1 MALFKIE
8 KGLAANLAINRPNSV
23 EGYCYFTSD
32 DGKFYIDIATG
43 TALTPAENGG
53 KLAGATR
60 MPINSYLSDWA
71 ARAYADKDGNGITST
86 YGSRLSLLDKYTLK
100 LIASEG
106 TELSVLTLP
115 KDVDTASKFTS
126 AKTVK
131 LTGAVTGTASS
142 QAGWTVATT
151 LANNIVKTANIND
164 KAVTNAKIAN
174 PSISINGR
182 SIELGGSATL
192 ADLGLGSALRFIGV
206 TTTAIVD
213 GSTATSVVLKNG
225 TAVVASVG
233 DVVIN
238 SLNNQEYLWTGTNWE
253 LLGDEDSYEKVGTAQ
268 GLIDLIKF
276 NPVTDKVLG
285 ADTTFTTEASSVT
298 FGAHSK
304 KDVIGPEA
312 TFTFTNPTISVI
324 PAKTNIK
331 ATASGAAVTLNTSSA
346 ITAIG
351 NPTTA
356 NFVTS
361 YPGTT
366 SKMVTTTIQ
375 GVSGTTSVSK
385 ISSNAS
391 ITATKINSFGTAA
404 KLEVTYTE
412 ETESLVM
419 TWTPNAV
426 ATGTNVTATNTI
438 YSNSTVATAAEK
450 STTVATGS
458 LASTGTGSAVMTG
471 LGTAKTAAA
480 ITAMGAVT
488 TKSFATSIN
497 SVTQPTIALAT
508 GATAG
513 TGVISLVSGIS
524 SASASGG
531 AVAFDSKDLVPVIIG
546 LGAATAE
553 AQKITVGTN
562 DRISALTS
570 ASTLTKT

>member
-8 KGLAANLAINRPNSV
+8 KGLAANLATNRPNSV

-32 DGKFYIDIATG
+32 DGKFYIDISTG

-71 ARAYADKDGNGITST
+71 ARAYADKNGNDITST
-86 YGSRLSLLDKYTLK
+86 YGNHLSLLDKYTLK
-100 LIASEG
+100 LIAPEG
-106 TELSVLTLP
+106 TELSVITLP
-115 KDVDTASKFTS
+115 NDVDTASKFTD
-126 AKTVK
+126 AQTIK

-142 QAGWTVATT
+142 QAGWTIATT
-151 LANNIVKTANIND
+151 LADNIVKTAKIAD

-174 PSISINGR
+174 PSININGR

-225 TAVVASVG
+225 TAITASVG

-253 LLGDEDSYEKVGTAQ
+253 LLGDETSYEKIGTAQ

-276 NPVTDKVLG
+276 NPVVDNVLG
-285 ADTTFTTEASSVT
+285 ADTTFTAGSSNVT
-298 FGAHSK
+298 FGAHTK
-304 KDVIGPEA
+304 IDVVGPDA
-312 TFTFTNPTISVI
+312 TFAFTNPTISVT

-331 ATASGAAVTLNTSSA
+331 ATASGAAVTLNTSAA

-356 NFVTS
+356 SFVTS
-361 YPGTT
+361 YPGAT

-385 ISSNAS
+385 ISSNTS
-391 ITATKINSFGTAA
+391 VTATKISSFGTAA

-412 ETESLVM
+412 DTESLVM
-419 TWTPNAV
+419 TWTPNAI
-426 ATGTNVTATNTI
+426 ATGSEVTATNTA
-438 YSNSTVATAAEK
+438 YSDSTVATAAEK

-471 LGTAKTAAA
+471 LGTAKTATAV
-480 ITAMGAVT
+480 TAMGAVT
-488 TKSFATSIN
+488 TKPFATSVN
-497 SVTQPTIALAT
+497 AVTQPTIALAT

-531 AVAFDSKDLVPVIIG
+531 AVAFDSKDLVSVITE
-546 LGAATAE
+546 LGAATAG
-553 AQKITVGTN
+553 AQKITVGSN

>member
-8 KGLAANLAINRPNSV
+8 KGLAANLATNRPNSV

-32 DGKFYIDIATG
+32 DGKFYIDISTG

-71 ARAYADKDGNGITST
+71 ARAYADKNGNDITST
-86 YGSRLSLLDKYTLK
+86 YGNRLSLLDKYTLK
-100 LIASEG
+100 LITPEG
-106 TELSVLTLP
+106 TELSVVTLP

-126 AKTVK
+126 AQTIK

-151 LANNIVKTANIND
+151 LADNIVKTAKIAD

-225 TAVVASVG
+225 TAVTASVG

-253 LLGDEDSYEKVGTAQ
+253 LLGDETSYEKVGTAQ

-276 NPVTDKVLG
+276 NPVVDNVLG
-285 ADTTFTTEASSVT
+285 ADTTFTAGPSNVA
-298 FGAHSK
+298 FGAHTK
-304 KDVIGPEA
+304 TDVVGPDA
-312 TFTFTNPTISVI
+312 TFTFTNPTISVT

-331 ATASGAAVTLNTSSA
+331 ATASGAAVTLNTSAA

-356 NFVTS
+356 SFVTS
-361 YPGTT
+361 YPGAT

-385 ISSNAS
+385 ISSNTS
-391 ITATKINSFGTAA
+391 VTATKISSFGTAA
-404 KLEVTYTE
+404 KLEVIYTE
-412 ETESLVM
+412 DTESLVM
-419 TWTPNAV
+419 TWTPNAI
-426 ATGTNVTATNTI
+426 ATGSNVTATNTA
-438 YSNSTVATAAEK
+438 YSDSTVATAAEK

-458 LASTGTGSAVMTG
+458 LASTGTGSSVMTG
-471 LGTAKTAAA
+471 LGTAKTATAM
-480 ITAMGAVT
+480 TAMGTIT
-488 TKSFATSIN
+488 TKSFATSVN
-497 SVTQPTIALAT
+497 AVTQPTIALAT

-524 SASASGG
+524 SASAFGG
-531 AVAFDSKDLVPVIIG
+531 AVAFDSKDLVSVITG

-553 AQKITVGTN
+553 AQKITVGSN